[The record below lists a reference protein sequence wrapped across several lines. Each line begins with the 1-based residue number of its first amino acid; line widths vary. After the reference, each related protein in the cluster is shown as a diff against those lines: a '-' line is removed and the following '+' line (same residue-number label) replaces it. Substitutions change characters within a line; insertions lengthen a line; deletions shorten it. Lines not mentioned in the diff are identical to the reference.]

1 MVLAVPA
8 STQAELDARCLNGS
22 FFSELPLSLLSSQ
35 KPRETRG
42 KLGKGGAPIHLN
54 TINGGIRVV
63 ALRSTV

>member
-1 MVLAVPA
+1 MLSAKGPPWGGQG
-8 STQAELDARCLNGS
+8 TICGS
-22 FFSELPLSLLSSQ
+22 PRASELPISLLSAQ